1 MKPPK
6 QKDYLLSVLFGA
18 KNFSNARVSS
28 FSRNLGGLYVYIIL
42 NLPSKIYE
50 SDVFLGDQ
58 TDRGGPS
65 KKHQH
70 LVWGEQHFIFSLPC
84 FSCLK
89 MYLPHLFVAGD
100 GFSRASPG
108 REDPANPKVLTLNQF
123 NKAITVRFQHTKS
136 FHLSFWAH
144 LKSLIVFSVRCW
156 RSFPNKETNGQRNKQ
171 RRY

>member
-1 MKPPK
+1 M
-6 QKDYLLSVLFGA
+6 LSYQPGRLKNEALVLDIIF
-18 KNFSNARVSS
+18 S

-89 MYLPHLFVAGD
+89 MYLPHLFMAGD

-123 NKAITVRFQHTKS
+123 NKAITVRFQHTKR
-136 FHLSFWAH
+136 FHISFWAH
-144 LKSLIVFSVRCW
+144 LKSLIMFCLWFVGGPFQT
-156 RSFPNKETNGQRNKQ
+156 KIQTNRQRNKQ